1 MIEILRRGLPLVLL
15 LPLASCAT
23 GARPSGEVGPPI
35 DFEEE
40 ESLSA
45 PIQSGDRFGAA
56 LELQRQGRLD
66 EAADEL
72 RALLDTDPDHGRA
85 HARLAAVLD
94 LLGDEEGAREHA
106 LEARRRGE
114 PALALRSSLRTAKA
128 AAAAA
133 PQIGPQVRI
142 DGGGYSVE
150 PAALTME
157 AAPSQVFA
165 SWYDTRQIPG
175 TPETRTR
182 QVLATSTNGGQTWT
196 ETLLDLPDDLLSQI
210 AADAMLA
217 HDPRTG
223 TTWVGG
229 VSLGKNASVYVYRK
243 DPGAAGFGPAI
254 KVWKHAAI
262 DKPWMAAGVDPQN
275 PEKTRLYVVHN
286 LGLQVSADLGNTW
299 TPPVSLGQYPAFQPK
314 TGPNGEL
321 YVAYWDLAD
330 GMMIVRSLDGGRT
343 LGEPVRAA
351 TRRDVWPT
359 QQQGIRFPGKFRV
372 PSFAHLAVDP
382 RDGTLYVV
390 YSDTTSVVNGR
401 YDVDL
406 YLTKSTD
413 RGTTWS
419 EPKVLNSDGDLP
431 ADQFFPWIEVDAQGR
446 LHLVFYDTRNTAQGD
461 DAPEA
466 WIDAYYAVSLDGGA
480 TWSEHRLTPASF
492 TTGITFPSWILP
504 QFIGDYNGLAVAG
517 NRVYPV
523 YMSTQ
528 NGDAD
533 IFTHAITLSGGA
545 ATTCT
550 ADAET
555 LCLNN
560 GRFRVRATWQ
570 TGQGSGP
577 AKGVQ
582 LTADS
587 GYFWFF
593 AATNVEVIVK
603 VLDACA
609 GFDRFWVFSTGLTD
623 VGVRLTV
630 EDVRTGEVRE
640 YTNPRGTPYAPKFD
654 TNAFATCGAP

>member
-1 MIEILRRGLPLVLL
+1 MIEIFRRGLPLVLL
-15 LPLASCAT
+15 LPLAACAT
-23 GARPSGEVGPPI
+23 GARPSGEVGPPVA
-35 DFEEE
+35 FEEE
-40 ESLSA
+40 EAVSA
-45 PIQSGDRFGAA
+45 PAQSGDRFGAA
-56 LELQRQGRLD
+56 LDLQRQGLLD
-66 EAADEL
+66 EAADEW
-72 RALLDTDPDHGRA
+72 RALLDSDPDHGRA

-106 LEARRRGE
+106 EEAQRLGS
-114 PALALRSSLRTAKA
+114 PVPVLASSLKTAKA

-133 PQIGPQVRI
+133 PQIGPQVRV
-142 DGGGYSVE
+142 DAGGYSIE
-150 PAALTME
+150 PAALTTE

-175 TPETRTR
+175 TPETLTR

-196 ETLLDLPDDLLSQI
+196 ETLLDLPDDLRSRI
-210 AADAMLA
+210 AADPMLA

-229 VSLGKNASVYVYRK
+229 VSLGNNSSVYVYRQ
-243 DPGAAGFGPAI
+243 DAGAAGFGPAI
-254 KVWKHAAI
+254 KVFKHAAI
-262 DKPWMAAGVDPQN
+262 DKPWMAAGADPQN

-286 LGLQVSADLGNTW
+286 LGLQVSADLGSTW
-299 TPPVSLGQYPAFQPK
+299 TPPVALGQYPAFQPR

-321 YVAYWDLAD
+321 YIAYWDLAD
-330 GMMIVRSLDGGRT
+330 GILIRRSFDGGRT
-343 LGEPVRAA
+343 VSEPIRAA
-351 TRRDVWPT
+351 TKRDVWPT

-372 PSFAHLAVDP
+372 PSFAYLAVDP

-390 YSDTTSVVNGR
+390 YMDTTSVANGR

-419 EPKVLNSDGDLP
+419 VPAVINGDSDLP
-431 ADQFFPWIEVDAQGR
+431 ADQFFPWIEVDAKGR
-446 LHLVFYDTRNTAQGD
+446 LHLVFYDTRNTQQGD

-466 WIDAYYAVSLDGGA
+466 RIDAYYAVSADGGT
-480 TWSEHRLTPASF
+480 TWSEHRLTPTPF

-517 NRVYPV
+517 DRVYPV

-533 IFTHAITLSGGA
+533 IFTHTIALSGGA
-545 ATTCT
+545 ATTCA

-555 LCLNN
+555 LCLNG
-560 GRFRVRATWQ
+560 GRFRLRATWQ
-570 TGQGSGP
+570 TGEGSGT

-593 AATNVEVIVK
+593 AAANVEVIVK

-630 EDVRTGEVRE
+630 EDMRTGEVRE
-640 YTNPRGTPYAPKFD
+640 STNPPGKPYAPKFD